1 MNTLLQSVTLHEKA
15 HPLHNKIV
23 DIRISQGVITHIG
36 EQLKIE
42 ASDSVIP
49 LDGTYVSY
57 GWFDPE
63 VSFSQPGYEHK
74 GLLENDL
81 NEAAL
86 MGMASVGLMS
96 NTLPHPDSGSALSFY
111 KGFSTHPVSL
121 HPFGCL
127 TLKNKG
133 EELAELYDL
142 FDHGAL
148 AFYDYKK
155 PILEANLMKL
165 ALQYSQ
171 NFGGRLAVFCQ
182 DPSLSK
188 GGQVRE
194 SASTISLG
202 LKAIPDLSEELAVQQ
217 SIALLRYAGGKLHL
231 CGISS
236 RASIALIKQAKKEGL
251 DLSCSVSI
259 GLLYFDEEVLQNFDS
274 RYKTLP
280 GLTDSTHRKAL
291 IEAVKSGVIDYVTA
305 DHQNVSS
312 EEKDTEFSEASFGN
326 RSLSALFPALCSI
339 FGAVEAS
346 DLLKRAYQTYGL
358 GNVEIKEQSQAHLS
372 FYKPLDHTVIEKEP
386 QTHLFHGVSFSYR
399 GIGIFANNQLVLSTA
414 P

>member
-15 HPLHNKIV
+15 HQLHNKIV
-23 DIRISQGVITHIG
+23 DIRISQGVITRIG
-36 EQLKIE
+36 ERLKIE

-86 MGMASVGLMS
+86 VGIASIGLMS

-133 EELAELYDL
+133 EELAELFDL
-142 FDHGAL
+142 FDQGAL

-194 SASTISLG
+194 SASTITLG
-202 LKAIPDLSEELAVQQ
+202 LKAIPNLSEELAVQQ

-236 RASIALIKQAKKEGL
+236 CASIALIEQAKKEGL
-251 DLSCSVSI
+251 DLSCSVGV

-291 IEAVKSGVIDYVTA
+291 IKAVKSGVIDYVTA
-305 DHQNVSS
+305 DHQNVSA

-326 RSLSALFPALCSI
+326 RALSALFPALCDI
-339 FGAVEAS
+339 FGVVEAS

-372 FYKPLDHTVIEKEP
+372 FYKPLDHTIIEKEP